1 MTAPVFG
8 EKPKEIIANDGD
20 KVEIQCKVSG
30 APRPEIT
37 WLLNKKEVK
46 PSAVSFDLLDNFL
59 SSFFQL
65 KEFVQSYDG
74 TTAKLTLPD
83 AYVDDSGDWSCE
95 AWNEV
100 GQASQNVRVTI
111 KGKRDDRFFFLE
123 YIEIERGV

>member
-46 PSAVSFDLLDNFL
+46 SSAVSFDLSNLFFFNIFFL
-59 SSFFQL
+59 SI
-65 KEFVQSYDG
+65 EG
-74 TTAKLTLPD
+74 IRTKL
-83 AYVDDSGDWSCE
+83 
-95 AWNEV
+95 
-100 GQASQNVRVTI
+100 
-111 KGKRDDRFFFLE
+111 
-123 YIEIERGV
+123 